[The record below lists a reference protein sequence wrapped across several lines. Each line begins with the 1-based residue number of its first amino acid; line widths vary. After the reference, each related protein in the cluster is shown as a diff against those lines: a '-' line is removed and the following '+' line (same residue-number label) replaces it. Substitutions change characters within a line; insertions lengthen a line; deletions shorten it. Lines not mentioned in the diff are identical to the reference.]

1 MWKLIGKWALK
12 AALYALGHQDV
23 IKQTIADAKAKN
35 ISAVVSDAGVIVS
48 GVKGQ

>member
-1 MWKLIGKWALK
+1 MWQLIGKYALK

-23 IKQTIADAKAKN
+23 ITHTVADAKAKN
-35 ISAVVSDAGVIVS
+35 LSALVMDAGEIAA